1 MMNWDDLLNSNTYR
15 TRSPLGPVD
24 RRNAFENDY
33 MRLIFS
39 APVRR
44 LQDKAQVFPLDNSD
58 FVRTR
63 LTHSLEVSS
72 IGRSIGI
79 SVERILS
86 QERSDLFNIEEHSGK
101 ISSILATVGLIHDL
115 GNPPYGHYGE
125 SAIQN
130 FFKDWFKNNPTGI
143 SFKTN
148 AENTDKAMD
157 FETFEGNAQTFR
169 LLKKLQFLKDDNSF
183 NLTYATLASVIKYP
197 RSSTEG
203 NKDVKKDTLGI
214 SFKKFGYFQ
223 AEKAAFQELV
233 DKTGIGNYR
242 HPLAFLLE
250 AADDIAYS
258 AADLEDGC
266 KKKVLDFNTIEKI
279 LRDRL
284 RESPRQKDR
293 DLYNKFIEF
302 YENAPALYDD
312 KLGLAVQL
320 FRIEAQG
327 DMIGSVVNKFVEKQN
342 EILNGKFDEDII
354 LASDSKNVREAF
366 KDLAKVI
373 FKNREIVT
381 RELAG
386 QQVIC
391 GLLNLFVEAIT
402 SDELFNEVIT
412 IEDRRNSGS
421 RAGKLYSLISDNYRY
436 IMETYPLD
444 KIENEIS
451 LYDRLLLV
459 TDFICGM
466 TDTYALEFY
475 RQLTGIKL

>member
-1 MMNWDDLLNSNTYR
+1 MNWDNLLNANTYR

-24 RRNAFENDY
+24 KRNAFENDY

-86 QERSDLFNIEEHSGK
+86 EKRPDLFKITEHSGK
-101 ISSILATVGLIHDL
+101 ISSILAAAGLIHDL

-130 FFKDWFKNNPTGI
+130 FFKDWFKNNEKGKA
-143 SFKTN
+143 FKAITEN
-148 AENTDKAMD
+148 ADKVAD
-157 FETFEGNAQTFR
+157 FENFEGNAQTFR
-169 LLKKLQFLKDDNSF
+169 LLKKLQFLKDEKSF

-203 NKDVKKDTLGI
+203 NKDIEKEQLGI

-223 AEKAAFQELV
+223 AEKTAFLELI
-233 DKTGIGNYR
+233 DKTGIGNCR

-266 KKKVLDFNTIEKI
+266 KKKVLDFNTIEEV
-279 LRDRL
+279 LRTRL
-284 RESPRQKDR
+284 SESPRQKDKE
-293 DLYNKFIEF
+293 LYKKFIEF
-302 YENAPALYDD
+302 YESAPALYED

-327 DMIGSVVNKFVEKQN
+327 DMISSVVNKFVEKQD
-342 EILNGKFDEDII
+342 EILSGKFDEDII
-354 LASDSKNVREAF
+354 LASDSKNVRKAF
-366 KDLAKVI
+366 KDLAKII
-373 FKNREIVT
+373 FKNREIVM

-391 GLLNLFVEAIT
+391 GLLNLFVEAVT
-402 SDELFNEVIT
+402 SDELFNAEMTV
-412 IEDRRNSGS
+412 EDRKKSGS
-421 RAGKLYSLISDNYRY
+421 KAGKLYSLISDNYRY
-436 IMETYPLD
+436 IMETYPLE
-444 KIENEIS
+444 KTGNEIS
-451 LYDRLLLV
+451 LFDRLLLV